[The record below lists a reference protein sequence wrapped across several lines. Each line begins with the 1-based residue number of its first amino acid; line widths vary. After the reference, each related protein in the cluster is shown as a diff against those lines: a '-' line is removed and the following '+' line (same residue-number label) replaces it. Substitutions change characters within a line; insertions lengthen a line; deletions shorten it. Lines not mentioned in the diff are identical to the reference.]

1 MLENFGFLMPSP
13 YEVLGLAAGAGVF
26 LKLMVG
32 CIYKRGIREL
42 GKRKQKTTRWL
53 GKVNEEFKSSFGRIR
68 GKNIPLFVMNQINKR
83 SVLGINLKE
92 LDEIC
97 GQMPVVI
104 AAIGLGYCYFYIN
117 ERMDVSEIIS
127 FGFFTATLSAV
138 VYALNKLI
146 NNEGR
151 QLRLQIALNE
161 YLENN
166 MYPKMLSGTE
176 EMKLSMKEGYP
187 VSQAAASLDEEE
199 NGTEKEMTVAQRR
212 KRLKA
217 EKLKLKRQL
226 KAEKAEARKKRAIA
240 RELLREEARK
250 KEYEDKLKK
259 LHEKYDSQTE
269 AAVTSDM
276 PEEEK
281 RKSEKDPLD
290 RKLSEI
296 FPEKK
301 SIGDEQL
308 IEEVLK
314 EYLFK

>member
-1 MLENFGFLMPSP
+1 MLGDFSFVMPSP
-13 YEVLGLAAGAGVF
+13 YEMLGLIAGAGAF
-26 LKLMVG
+26 IKLTVG
-32 CIYKRGIREL
+32 CIYKRGIHEL
-42 GKRKQKTTRWL
+42 GKRKQKPGRWL
-53 GKVNEEFKSSFGRIR
+53 RKVNEEFRTSFGRIR
-68 GKNIPLFVMNQINKR
+68 GKNMSLFVINQINKR
-83 SVLGINLKE
+83 SVFGINLKE
-92 LDEIC
+92 LDEMC
-97 GQMPVVI
+97 GQLPVVI

-117 ERMDVSEIIS
+117 ERMEVSEIIS
-127 FGFFTATLSAV
+127 FGFFTAALSAV

-161 YLENN
+161 YLENT
-166 MYPKMLSGTE
+166 MYPKMISGNE

-187 VSQAAASLDEEE
+187 GSQTAASLDEDEDVV
-199 NGTEKEMTVAQRR
+199 EKEMSVAQRKR
-212 KRLKA
+212 RLKS

-226 KAEKAEARKKRAIA
+226 KAEKAEARKKRALA

-259 LHEKYDSQTE
+259 LHEKYENRTE
-269 AAVTSDM
+269 AAAASDTAG
-276 PEEEK
+276 EDEK
-281 RKSEKDPLD
+281 KEKKDPLD
-290 RKLSEI
+290 RKLSEV

-301 SIGDEQL
+301 TIGDEQL